1 MFYLDLFSALHRHGV
16 DFVLIGGLAVSL
28 HGVERAT
35 MDINISVALTPANT
49 AALIGAARELQLQPV
64 LPVALET
71 LADAVQLERWRKERN
86 LLAFALR
93 TPDIAGVTVD
103 ILLFPEVH
111 HPDLSARAIELQV
124 NQVPVRVASIPDL
137 IALKQAAA
145 RPIDL
150 SDVEHLRKIQASDR
164 S

>member
-1 MFYLDLFSALHRHGV
+1 MFYLDLFSALHRHHV
-16 DFVLIGGLAVSL
+16 DYVLIGGLAVSL

-35 MDINISVALTPANT
+35 MDIDISVALTPANT
-49 AALIGAARELQLQPV
+49 AALIGAARELRLQPV

-71 LADAVQLERWRKERN
+71 LADADQLERWHKERN

-103 ILLFPEVH
+103 ILLFPGVSYT
-111 HPDLSARAIELQV
+111 DLSAHAIELQV
-124 NQVPVRVASIPDL
+124 KDVPVRLASIPDL
-137 IALKQAAA
+137 IALKEAAA

-150 SDVEHLRKIQASDR
+150 SDVEHLRKIQDSER